1 MTTSIVPAQATGQ
14 PDRQREMSPQRLARL
29 TGALYILLVVL
40 GMLGPL
46 TLESM
51 LVPGDAAA
59 TAENIDGS
67 RGQFQ
72 LSLIAWVVIVA
83 VDVAISVTLY
93 LILAPV
99 SRAQSLVTAAFRL
112 VYSAALAA
120 LLTLMF
126 IASTLLDDGTGRD
139 GEALFAL
146 EAFSAGFLAALVL
159 FGIHLVLLG
168 ALFYQSRYI
177 PRVLSVLLIA
187 AGIGYVIDSLA
198 SLMVD
203 GYGGILAAVLL
214 TPAVLGEVGL
224 TLWLLIKGIAVTEP
238 LGAVESAQRAPT
250 ERGAKDARQ

>member
-1 MTTSIVPAQATGQ
+1 
-14 PDRQREMSPQRLARL
+14 
-29 TGALYILLVVL
+29 
-40 GMLGPL
+40 MLGPL

-59 TAENIDGS
+59 TAENIAGS

-93 LILAPV
+93 LILAPF
-99 SRAQSLVTAAFRL
+99 SRTQSLVTAAFRL

-120 LLTLMF
+120 LLALVF
-126 IASTLLDDGTGRD
+126 VAGLLLSDGTDSD

-146 EAFSAGFLAALVL
+146 EAFSAGFLAALVF

-168 ALFYQSRYI
+168 ALFYQSHYI
-177 PRVLSVLLIA
+177 PRVLSLLLVA

-224 TLWLLIKGIAVTEP
+224 TLWLLIKGVAVRHRTVEP
-238 LGAVESAQRAPT
+238 N
-250 ERGAKDARQ
+250 

>member
-1 MTTSIVPAQATGQ
+1 
-14 PDRQREMSPQRLARL
+14 MSPQRLARL
-29 TGALYILLVVL
+29 TGSLYVLLVVL

-51 LVPGDAAA
+51 LVAGDAAA
-59 TAENIDGS
+59 TAENIAGS
-67 RGQFQ
+67 QGQFQ

-99 SRAQSLVTAAFRL
+99 NRAQSLVMAAFRL

-120 LLTLMF
+120 LLALVF
-126 IASTLLDDGTGRD
+126 VAGLLLDDGTARD

-159 FGIHLVLLG
+159 FGVHLVLLG

-177 PRVLSVLLIA
+177 PRVLSVLLVA

-203 GYGGILAAVLL
+203 DYGGALAAVLL

-224 TLWLLIKGIAVTEP
+224 TLWLLIKGVALSSRDGSTP
-238 LGAVESAQRAPT
+238 ATPRAATDPQSAGR
-250 ERGAKDARQ
+250 